1 MEVLKEFKD
10 AIKLE
15 SEKNATEYANVMALP
30 LNERVAKGVTMV
42 NFILVFDFR
51 ELPPSPWD
59 EPIEFPLSYINSAQI
74 NCEKNISKFKE
85 GAAVILN
92 NGRYKFKMEIK
103 EDSIDN
109 FVLEPQDF
117 HKYSCYI
124 DQNNYPKTNWE
135 LYEDKSD
142 ATEKMLTKTAEVLTN
157 DNNKLLRIDNFL
169 NGKTRNTYLSN
180 SFNIEYLNSSQKT
193 ALSNAVN
200 SSDFCIIQGPPG
212 TGKTETIANIA
223 KVLLEQ
229 GKKVF
234 VTAPTHT
241 AINNCLNVISK
252 RVQDR
257 SKVIKIGNK
266 PQNKEIADNTNITIK
281 SSLTYPT
288 YQNSPDLYQKGIVI
302 GATPYSVCYDA
313 TKKLRFWEFDVC
325 IVDEASQLSIPLSLA
340 AMSRSNKFIFVGD
353 HKQLDPIVP
362 KGTKTEMFSESVFSR
377 LARIYP
383 NEINLLNT
391 SYRLNESLIN
401 IPNNLFYN
409 NKLKSSHGTEIDN
422 KNYECQ
428 YHANILNSDPHILIL
443 HNEFDGISDS
453 KYEAEIVTNIVSDL
467 AKNGAKLSEIG
478 IMTPYRAQVRT
489 IRRELKNRFPK
500 LTKDHFKALFID
512 TVDSMQGQERN
523 YIIYSMANSHP
534 LESMKRLEFF
544 YSPNRLNVAITRAK
558 KKCFVI
564 ANYKVFDIIDGE
576 LSSHIEYQD
585 IKESLNIFKQY
596 YSLSTKINL
605 NSGDESEW

>member
-1 MEVLKEFKD
+1 
-10 AIKLE
+10 
-15 SEKNATEYANVMALP
+15 
-30 LNERVAKGVTMV
+30 
-42 NFILVFDFR
+42 
-51 ELPPSPWD
+51 
-59 EPIEFPLSYINSAQI
+59 
-74 NCEKNISKFKE
+74 
-85 GAAVILN
+85 
-92 NGRYKFKMEIK
+92 
-103 EDSIDN
+103 
-109 FVLEPQDF
+109 
-117 HKYSCYI
+117 
-124 DQNNYPKTNWE
+124 
-135 LYEDKSD
+135 
-142 ATEKMLTKTAEVLTN
+142 
-157 DNNKLLRIDNFL
+157 
-169 NGKTRNTYLSN
+169 
-180 SFNIEYLNSSQKT
+180 
-193 ALSNAVN
+193 
-200 SSDFCIIQGPPG
+200 
-212 TGKTETIANIA
+212 
-223 KVLLEQ
+223 
-229 GKKVF
+229 
-234 VTAPTHT
+234 
-241 AINNCLNVISK
+241 
-252 RVQDR
+252 
-257 SKVIKIGNK
+257 
-266 PQNKEIADNTNITIK
+266 
-281 SSLTYPT
+281 
-288 YQNSPDLYQKGIVI
+288 
-302 GATPYSVCYDA
+302 
-313 TKKLRFWEFDVC
+313 
-325 IVDEASQLSIPLSLA
+325 
-340 AMSRSNKFIFVGD
+340 
-353 HKQLDPIVP
+353 
-362 KGTKTEMFSESVFSR
+362 MFSESVFSR

>member
-1 MEVLKEFKD
+1 M
-10 AIKLE
+10 
-15 SEKNATEYANVMALP
+15 
-30 LNERVAKGVTMV
+30 
-42 NFILVFDFR
+42 
-51 ELPPSPWD
+51 
-59 EPIEFPLSYINSAQI
+59 
-74 NCEKNISKFKE
+74 
-85 GAAVILN
+85 
-92 NGRYKFKMEIK
+92 
-103 EDSIDN
+103 
-109 FVLEPQDF
+109 
-117 HKYSCYI
+117 
-124 DQNNYPKTNWE
+124 
-135 LYEDKSD
+135 
-142 ATEKMLTKTAEVLTN
+142 
-157 DNNKLLRIDNFL
+157 
-169 NGKTRNTYLSN
+169 
-180 SFNIEYLNSSQKT
+180 
-193 ALSNAVN
+193 
-200 SSDFCIIQGPPG
+200 
-212 TGKTETIANIA
+212 
-223 KVLLEQ
+223 
-229 GKKVF
+229 
-234 VTAPTHT
+234 
-241 AINNCLNVISK
+241 
-252 RVQDR
+252 
-257 SKVIKIGNK
+257 
-266 PQNKEIADNTNITIK
+266 
-281 SSLTYPT
+281 
-288 YQNSPDLYQKGIVI
+288 I

-409 NKLKSSHGTEIDN
+409 NKLKSSHETEIDN

-428 YHANILNSDPHILIL
+428 YHTNILNSDPHILIL

-478 IMTPYRAQVRT
+478 IMTPYRSQVRT

-500 LTKDHFKALFID
+500 LTKEHFKALFID

-544 YSPNRLNVAITRAK
+544 
-558 KKCFVI
+558 I
-564 ANYKVFDIIDGE
+564 ARIG
-576 LSSHIEYQD
+576 
-585 IKESLNIFKQY
+585 
-596 YSLSTKINL
+596 
-605 NSGDESEW
+605 

>member
-15 SEKNATEYANVMALP
+15 SEKNAAEYASVMALP

-42 NFILVFDFR
+42 NFSLVFDFR

-59 EPIEFPLSYINSAQI
+59 EPIEFPLSYINSAHI

-85 GAAVILN
+85 GAAVILS
-92 NGRYKFKMEIK
+92 NGGYKFKMEIK

-117 HKYSCYI
+117 HRYSCYI

-223 KVLLEQ
+223 KELLEQ

-266 PQNKEIADNTNITIK
+266 PQNKEIADNANITIK
-281 SSLTYPT
+281 ASLTYPT

-409 NKLKSSHGTEIDN
+409 NKLKSSHETEIDN

-428 YHANILNSDPHILIL
+428 YHTNILNSDPHILIL

-500 LTKDHFKALFID
+500 LTKEHFKALFID

-558 KKCFVI
+558 KKCYVI
-564 ANYKVFDIIDGE
+564 ANYKVFDIIDGD

>member
-15 SEKNATEYANVMALP
+15 SENNAAEYASVMALP

-42 NFILVFDFR
+42 NFSLVFDFR

-59 EPIEFPLSYINSAQI
+59 EPIEFPLSYINSAHI

-85 GAAVILN
+85 GAAVILS
-92 NGRYKFKMEIK
+92 NGGYKFKMEIK

-117 HKYSCYI
+117 HRYSCYI

-157 DNNKLLRIDNFL
+157 DNNKVLRIDNFL

-200 SSDFCIIQGPPG
+200 SSNFCIIQGPPG

-223 KVLLEQ
+223 KELLEQ

-266 PQNKEIADNTNITIK
+266 PQNKEIADNANITIK
-281 SSLTYPT
+281 ASLTYPT

-409 NKLKSSHGTEIDN
+409 NKLKSSHETEIDN

-428 YHANILNSDPHILIL
+428 YHTNILNSDPHILIL

-478 IMTPYRAQVRT
+478 IMTPYRSQVRT

-500 LTKDHFKALFID
+500 LTKEHFKALFID

-558 KKCFVI
+558 NKCYVI
-564 ANYKVFDIIDGE
+564 ANYKVFDIIDGD